1 MTRLDQ
7 RSQILLK
14 SLVEHYIAEGQPVG
28 SRALSRH
35 SGLNLSPATVRRLA
49 AAGEMPGLRLG
60 AKQWR
65 FHRDALRAWFDA
77 KTKEAA

>member
-1 MTRLDQ
+1 MNDLPE
-7 RSQILLK
+7 ILTADEVADWL
-14 SLVEHYIAEGQPVG
+14 
-28 SRALSRH
+28 R
-35 SGLNLSPATVRRLA
+35 LSPATVRRLA